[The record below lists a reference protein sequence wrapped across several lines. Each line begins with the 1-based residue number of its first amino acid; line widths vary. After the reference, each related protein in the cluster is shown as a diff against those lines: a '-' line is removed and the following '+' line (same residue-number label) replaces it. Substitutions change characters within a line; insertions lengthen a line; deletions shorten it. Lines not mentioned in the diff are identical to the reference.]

1 MTTALAQVASATAV
15 AHNAVATHQPPA
27 PTLTAFTDADP
38 CPRVEIVVSPMPTTA
53 DTITVW
59 RQWSGRRSQ
68 VRDAVGVTVSGAFL
82 VVDYEAPLGV
92 PLIYTCETADAN
104 GVASE
109 LSAEATVTVDVST
122 IWMQDALD
130 PTSAIEVQSSGTAGI
145 TAIGDSFAPM
155 IYELTGQV
163 LPIVGS
169 RDPVAVGGTR
179 RAASQVPLSL
189 ITRSASDTTAVRV
202 LWDQAFPLCVRVPS
216 TIPQH
221 DGLMYLAFTE
231 FREAPYPGWDKTLFT
246 AVADS
251 VRGPGLGVI
260 VNPRQFD
267 HLLDEAATFT
277 DLIALYPTFLDV
289 QRGP

>member
-1 MTTALAQVASATAV
+1 MTTALAGVATATAV

-38 CPRVEIVVSPMPTTA
+38 CPRVEIVVTPMPTQA

-59 RQWSGRRSQ
+59 RQWSGRRAQ
-68 VRDAVGVTVSGAFL
+68 VRDAVAATVSGAFL
-82 VVDYEAPLGV
+82 VIDYEAPLGV
-92 PLIYTCETADAN
+92 PLTYTCETADAN

-109 LSAEATVTVDVST
+109 LSAEATTTLDVST

-130 PTSAIEVQSSGTAGI
+130 PSTAIEVQLNGTTGI
-145 TAIGDSFAPM
+145 TAIADSFAP
-155 IYELTGQV
+155 ITYQLTGVV

-179 RAASQVPLSL
+179 RAASQVPLNL
-189 ITRSASDTTAVRV
+189 ITRTPADTSAVRS
-202 LWDQAFPLCVRVPS
+202 LWDQAFPLCVRVPA

-231 FREAPYPGWDKTLFT
+231 FREAPYPGWTQTLFT

-251 VRGPGLGVI
+251 VRGPGLGV
-260 VNPRQFD
+260 VVQPRQYT
-267 HLLDEAATFT
+267 HLLDEAATYT
-277 DLIALYPTFLDV
+277 ALISLYPTYLDV
-289 QRGP
+289 LRGP